1 MTKRPPKAPRAALA
15 RLSARITAEDGAAEP
30 PESSAALIVDVVW
43 DDADWLAFGDASIA
57 VTEAAAAVSRCA
69 ELAIGHAEA
78 AVALASDAEVRALN
92 AAYRGKPKP
101 TNVLSFPAFVSPGSR
116 PAPGERRML
125 GDIILARE
133 TVLHEAAE
141 QGLSP
146 RHHLQHLVVHA
157 LLHLLGYDH
166 DNEPDARAMEALE
179 VRILAGMGIPDPY
192 GGLPLET
199 GETKA
204 QR

>member
-1 MTKRPPKAPRAALA
+1 MTKRPPKAARAA
-15 RLSARITAEDGAAEP
+15 SARPNVPMTAGDGVTEP
-30 PESSAALIVDVVW
+30 PEGTAALIVDVVE
-43 DDADWLAFGDASIA
+43 DDAGWPELGDASLA
-57 VTEAAAAVSRCA
+57 VTQAAAAVSRCTD
-69 ELAIGHAEA
+69 LAIGHAEA

-92 AAYRGKPKP
+92 AAYRGKAKP

-133 TVLHEAAE
+133 TVLREAAE

-146 RHHLQHLVVHA
+146 RHHLQHLVVHG

-179 VRILAGMGIPDPY
+179 VRILTGMRIPDPY
-192 GGLPLET
+192 GGLALET

>member
-133 TVLHEAAE
+133 TMLHEAAE

-166 DNEPDARAMEALE
+166 ERDSGRMRRVERRL
-179 VRILAGMGIPDPY
+179 RRL
-192 GGLPLET
+192 GGLPDGLIERA
-199 GETKA
+199 ERA
-204 QR
+204 